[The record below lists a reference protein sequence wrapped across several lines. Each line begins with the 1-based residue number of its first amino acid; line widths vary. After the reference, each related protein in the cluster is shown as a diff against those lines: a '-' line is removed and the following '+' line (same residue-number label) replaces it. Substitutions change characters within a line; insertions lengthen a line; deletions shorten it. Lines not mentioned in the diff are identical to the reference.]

1 MKKVL
6 VVGPA
11 LTQSGYG
18 EHTRFVLRSLRSRPE
33 LFDVYLVSLNWGQT
47 GWIWEDNEERQWID
61 QLLGKTIGYTQQGGK
76 FDLCLHV
83 TIPGEWQRNANAQ
96 KTIGI
101 TAGTES
107 TKISPQW
114 FEKCA
119 TQVDQ
124 MIVISQ
130 HTKFAFVNTVVE
142 ANNGTSPEPVKV
154 KLLEA
159 RPDLKID
166 VVGYPVREF
175 EKVDLDLKLKH
186 KFNFLTVGTWIPRKN
201 MENTIKWFVEEFH
214 DKEVG
219 LIIKTS
225 LAKNCIQDRM
235 ATQQRLSEILNNYKD
250 RTCSVHLLH
259 GDLTDQ
265 EMHSL
270 YLHPKVKVLLSLSH
284 GEGYGLPIFEA
295 AYSGLPV
302 IAPDWGGPV
311 DYLYV
316 PDTSHQPSTK
326 GSMTQ
331 QQRAPK
337 AKPMFNSVSYEI
349 KPVQKEAVW
358 ATVIE
363 ADSQWCFPI
372 EWHCKKVMRKVFNNY
387 GTAKSKSKK
396 LKSHLLE
403 THAQDKMYDKFVN
416 SVHDAKEFSVEN
428 WLDELS
434 VESFG

>member
-142 ANNGTSPEPVKV
+142 ANN
-154 KLLEA
+154 
-159 RPDLKID
+159 
-166 VVGYPVREF
+166 
-175 EKVDLDLKLKH
+175 
-186 KFNFLTVGTWIPRKN
+186 
-201 MENTIKWFVEEFH
+201 
-214 DKEVG
+214 
-219 LIIKTS
+219 
-225 LAKNCIQDRM
+225 
-235 ATQQRLSEILNNYKD
+235 
-250 RTCSVHLLH
+250 
-259 GDLTDQ
+259 
-265 EMHSL
+265 
-270 YLHPKVKVLLSLSH
+270 
-284 GEGYGLPIFEA
+284 
-295 AYSGLPV
+295 
-302 IAPDWGGPV
+302 
-311 DYLYV
+311 
-316 PDTSHQPSTK
+316 
-326 GSMTQ
+326 
-331 QQRAPK
+331 
-337 AKPMFNSVSYEI
+337 
-349 KPVQKEAVW
+349 
-358 ATVIE
+358 
-363 ADSQWCFPI
+363 
-372 EWHCKKVMRKVFNNY
+372 
-387 GTAKSKSKK
+387 
-396 LKSHLLE
+396 
-403 THAQDKMYDKFVN
+403 
-416 SVHDAKEFSVEN
+416 
-428 WLDELS
+428 
-434 VESFG
+434 